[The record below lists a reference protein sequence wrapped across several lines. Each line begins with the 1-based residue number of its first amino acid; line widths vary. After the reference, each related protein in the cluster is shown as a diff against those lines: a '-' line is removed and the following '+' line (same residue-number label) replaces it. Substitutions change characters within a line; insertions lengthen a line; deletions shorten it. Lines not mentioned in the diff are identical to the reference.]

1 MSERAMLSEAEDR
14 TVDVDTDRPSYIAI
28 STSPRPRVISDL
40 APLGAIGE
48 DEDTLRDVRVPWF
61 EPPAAKG
68 AGLRDTISGL
78 ALSITL
84 HPLAARLR
92 SFSLVNAFACAA
104 LALAGI
110 AWYLSKTLPPEPVV
124 ATAAP
129 SIPEEISAPPEPPA
143 SPSAEIPA
151 AAPAV
156 PAAAP
161 AVPAAAPP
169 GIVSKQPI
177 DIFSLPPAPP
187 TRAGRTK
194 SAGKPSQRSSA
205 PAPDPV
211 LAKWPSGSR

>member
-14 TVDVDTDRPSYIAI
+14 TVDVETDRPSYVAIA
-28 STSPRPRVISDL
+28 TSARRRVISDF
-40 APLGAIGE
+40 APLGQIGE
-48 DEDTLRDVRVPWF
+48 DEDTLPDARIPWF

-129 SIPEEISAPPEPPA
+129 SIPEEISAPPEPP
-143 SPSAEIPA
+143 PSAPAEIT
-151 AAPAV
+151 AAPPLGIV
-156 PAAAP
+156 T
-161 AVPAAAPP
+161 APP
-169 GIVSKQPI
+169 GIVGKQPI
-177 DIFSLPPAPP
+177 DVFSLPPAPP
-187 TRAGRTK
+187 TRQ
-194 SAGKPSQRSSA
+194 SAGKTKSVKSSQRSA
-205 PAPDPV
+205 PASDPV

>member
-14 TVDVDTDRPSYIAI
+14 TVDVDTDRPSYVAI
-28 STSPRPRVISDL
+28 STSPRPRVISDF
-40 APLGAIGE
+40 APPGPIGE

-92 SFSLVNAFACAA
+92 SFSLVNAFAFTA

-143 SPSAEIPA
+143 AASAEIPA
-151 AAPAV
+151 AVPAV
-156 PAAAP
+156 PVAAP
-161 AVPAAAPP
+161 A

-177 DIFSLPPAPP
+177 DVFSLPPAPP
-187 TRAGRTK
+187 TRQ
-194 SAGKPSQRSSA
+194 SAGKTKSGKSSQRSA
-205 PAPDPV
+205 PASDPV
-211 LAKWPSGSR
+211 LAKWPGSR